1 MHPKYPSPAA
11 HLVLP
16 DHPRVH
22 LGQVPTVLV
31 MVDPLAPLTLDQL
44 SSYDPGLHGGDPGF
58 SDMQVLLVQTLCVIA
73 DNRKFRGI
81 AGR

>member
-1 MHPKYPSPAA
+1 
-11 HLVLP
+11 
-16 DHPRVH
+16 
-22 LGQVPTVLV
+22 VLV

-44 SSYDPGLHGGDPGF
+44 SSYDPCLHGGDPGF
-58 SDMQVLLVQTLCVIA
+58 SDMQVLLVQTLCAVG

>member
-1 MHPKYPSPAA
+1 
-11 HLVLP
+11 
-16 DHPRVH
+16 
-22 LGQVPTVLV
+22 